1 MTISTVLLYYT
12 TSAATLSL
20 ALSLL
25 VLRSLNGGALVAQR
39 SSGAVLP
46 ASGPEVG
53 SPALPITA
61 LTEEAQLLD
70 TSEFSG
76 QGYLLAFFASSCQG
90 CRAALPVMMGYAG
103 QLFDSPRQL
112 ITVIVGDRRLGADI
126 ASTLRGRATVVHEP
140 EGGPVSTAYQINLF
154 PSYILVSEAGTVVA
168 TGQSVRDL
176 PQRQPQ

>member
-12 TSAATLSL
+12 TAAATLSL

-25 VLRSLNGGALVAQR
+25 VLRSLNGGALAVPG

-61 LTEEAQLLD
+61 LTEEAKLLD
-70 TSEFSG
+70 TGEFSG
-76 QGYLLAFFASSCQG
+76 QGYLLAFFSSSCQG
-90 CRAALPVMMGYAG
+90 CRTALPAMMGYAG
-103 QLFDSPRQL
+103 QLFGGPQQL
-112 ITVIVGDRRLGADI
+112 VAVIVGDRRQGADI
-126 ASTLRGRATVVHEP
+126 ASTLRGSATIVHEP
-140 EGGPVSTAYQINLF
+140 EGGPISTGYRINLF

-176 PQRQPQ
+176 PQPQRQ